1 MSVFASLR
9 LCVRLLF
16 LRSCERTFANHCAFS
31 PGFQDQLF
39 AHWAALCSIFFLL
52 NFFLLTLSA
61 FFAGFVDATVGGGGL
76 VQLPALF
83 AILPA
88 QSPPQLLG
96 TNKLAA
102 ITGTI
107 NASIAFCRRVTLP
120 VRFMILTCLAA
131 GIGSLIGAQVTR
143 FISPELFKLGLPV
156 LLLGLLIY
164 TLKHKRLGDLSAVE
178 PFGPKAIVQGCLI
191 GAGIGFYDGFIGPG
205 TGTFLIF
212 LFIRVFRFDFLHAS
226 AAAKLVNVSTNL
238 GAILLFGFTG
248 NILWPVA
255 IPMAI
260 ANAVGGI
267 VGARYALRK
276 GNTYVR
282 GFFVIVVCILLAKT
296 AWDGW
301 NELVA
306 LAGRSR

>member
-1 MSVFASLR
+1 MVFDAH
-9 LCVRLLF
+9 F
-16 LRSCERTFANHCAFS
+16 FA
-31 PGFQDQLF
+31 Q
-39 AHWAALCSIFFLL
+39 WIALCSIFFLL
-52 NFFLLTLSA
+52 NFFLLTFSA

-102 ITGTI
+102 VTGTI
-107 NASIAFCRRVTLP
+107 NASIAFGRRVTLP
-120 VRFMILTCLAA
+120 VRFMILTCLTA

-164 TLKHKRLGDLSAVE
+164 TLKHKRLGELSEVA
-178 PFGPKAIVQGCLI
+178 PFGPRAFVQGCLI

-212 LFIRVFRFDFLHAS
+212 FFIRVFRFDFLHAS

-260 ANAVGGI
+260 ANAAGGTI
-267 VGARYALRK
+267 GARYALWK

-282 GFFVIVVCILLAKT
+282 RFFVVVVCILLAKT

-301 NELVA
+301 SEVMKIAN
-306 LAGRSR
+306 SQ

>member
-1 MSVFASLR
+1 MPRRRYALTPLR
-9 LCVRLLF
+9 RYG
-16 LRSCERTFANHCAFS
+16 FS
-31 PGFQDQLF
+31 PTSQDQRF

-164 TLKHKRLGDLSAVE
+164 TLKHKRLGDLSAAG

-205 TGTFLIF
+205 TGTLLNLPIYPGVSVRFSARVRRGEVGQCEHQPWRDPLIWIYRKHIVARSDPDGGRQRRRRDSRGS
-212 LFIRVFRFDFLHAS
+212 IRALEREHLCSKVLCHRSLHS
-226 AAAKLVNVSTNL
+226 AGEN
-238 GAILLFGFTG
+238 G
-248 NILWPVA
+248 
-255 IPMAI
+255 
-260 ANAVGGI
+260 VG
-267 VGARYALRK
+267 
-276 GNTYVR
+276 
-282 GFFVIVVCILLAKT
+282 
-296 AWDGW
+296 WM
-301 NELVA
+301 E
-306 LAGRSR
+306 

>member
-1 MSVFASLR
+1 
-9 LCVRLLF
+9 
-16 LRSCERTFANHCAFS
+16 
-31 PGFQDQLF
+31 
-39 AHWAALCSIFFLL
+39 
-52 NFFLLTLSA
+52 
-61 FFAGFVDATVGGGGL
+61 
-76 VQLPALF
+76 
-83 AILPA
+83 
-88 QSPPQLLG
+88 
-96 TNKLAA
+96 
-102 ITGTI
+102 
-107 NASIAFCRRVTLP
+107 
-120 VRFMILTCLAA
+120 
-131 GIGSLIGAQVTR
+131 
-143 FISPELFKLGLPV
+143 V

-164 TLKHKRLGDLSAVE
+164 TLKHKRLGDLSAVG

-260 ANAVGGI
+260 ANAAGGI
-267 VGARYALRK
+267 VGARYALWK

-282 GFFVIVVCILLAKT
+282 RFFVIVVSILLAKT

-301 NELVA
+301 NEVVALVA
-306 LAGRSR
+306 HSR

>member
-1 MSVFASLR
+1 VLN
-9 LCVRLLF
+9 LL
-16 LRSCERTFANHCAFS
+16 
-31 PGFQDQLF
+31 
-39 AHWAALCSIFFLL
+39 
-52 NFFLLTLSA
+52 LLTISA

-83 AILPA
+83 AFLPA

-120 VRFMILTCLAA
+120 FRFMIPTCLIA
-131 GIGSLIGAQVTR
+131 GIGSLVGAQVTR
-143 FISPELFKLGLPV
+143 FISPELFKLALPV

-164 TLKHKRLGDLSAVE
+164 TLKHKRLGELSGAASL
-178 PFGPKAIVQGCLI
+178 GPGAIFKGCLI
-191 GAGIGFYDGFIGPG
+191 GAAIGFYDGFIGPG

-212 LFIRVFRFDFLHAS
+212 LFIRIFRFDFLHAS

-248 NILWPVA
+248 NILWPIA

-260 ANAVGGI
+260 ANAAGGI
-267 VGARYALRK
+267 VGARYALWK
-276 GNTYVR
+276 GNAYVR
-282 GFFVIVVCILLAKT
+282 RFFVVIVCILLAKT
-296 AWDGW
+296 AFDGW
-301 NELVA
+301 NELVKIV
-306 LAGRSR
+306 GG

>member
-1 MSVFASLR
+1 VLT
-9 LCVRLLF
+9 V
-16 LRSCERTFANHCAFS
+16 
-31 PGFQDQLF
+31 
-39 AHWAALCSIFFLL
+39 FLL
-52 NFFLLTLSA
+52 IVSA

-88 QSPPQLLG
+88 QSPPGLLG

-131 GIGSLIGAQVTR
+131 GLGSLIGAQVTR

-164 TLKHKRLGDLSAVE
+164 TLKNKRLGESSAMG
-178 PFGPKAIVQGCLI
+178 PFGPRAFVQGCLI
-191 GAGIGFYDGFIGPG
+191 GAAIGFYDGFIGPG
-205 TGTFLIF
+205 TGAFLIF

-260 ANAVGGI
+260 ANATGGM
-267 VGARYALRK
+267 VGAHYALWK
-276 GNTYVR
+276 GNTYIR
-282 GFFVIVVCILLAKT
+282 RFFVVVVCILLAKT
-296 AWDGW
+296 AFDGW
-301 NELVA
+301 SELAA
-306 LAGRSR
+306 LAANSK

>member
-1 MSVFASLR
+1 VLT
-9 LCVRLLF
+9 L
-16 LRSCERTFANHCAFS
+16 
-31 PGFQDQLF
+31 
-39 AHWAALCSIFFLL
+39 
-52 NFFLLTLSA
+52 FLLTISA

-76 VQLPALF
+76 VQIPALF

-107 NASIAFCRRVTLP
+107 NASIAFCRRVRLP
-120 VRFMILTCLAA
+120 VRFMLLTCLAA

-143 FISPELFKLGLPV
+143 LISPELFKVGLPV

-164 TLKHKRLGDLSAVE
+164 TLKHKRLGELSAVA
-178 PFGPKAIVQGCLI
+178 PFGPKA
-191 GAGIGFYDGFIGPG
+191 
-205 TGTFLIF
+205 
-212 LFIRVFRFDFLHAS
+212 FDFLHAS

-238 GAILLFGFTG
+238 GAVLLFGFTG

-255 IPMAI
+255 VPMAI
-260 ANAVGGI
+260 ANAAGGI
-267 VGARYALRK
+267 IGARCALWK

-282 GFFVIVVCILLAKT
+282 RFFVVVVCILLAKT

-301 NELVA
+301 SEVAA
-306 LAGRSR
+306 LAGRSG